1 MALRFVITT
10 LALATLLAA
19 PAGADQRERHRQ
31 SDNRNQSEQ
40 PSRARD
46 GEPARD
52 RAVPRAQP
60 QREADPPRADLSAQ
74 QQRAAEQQRVEAA
87 RRADDNRRADNG
99 RDNRRY
105 DNNRDNGRDNRR
117 YDNRSYDNRS
127 YNNGYYNNRGYAYGS
142 RRYDSGHR
150 YYYYYAA
157 PRIVRPVVVQVV
169 PYRPYVYH
177 PSFSLGVYY
186 GSGGYYPYGYTPR
199 YYYEPVPGR
208 PYGGV
213 RITGAP
219 RDARVFADGY
229 FVGIVDDFDGIFQH
243 INLEAGPHHIE
254 VDWGGGQPIAFDVY
268 VRPGETTTFRAD
280 RY

>member
-1 MALRFVITT
+1 VITT
-10 LALATLLAA
+10 LAFATLLAA

-31 SDNRNQSEQ
+31 NDNRNPPEQ
-40 PSRARD
+40 TARARED
-46 GEPARD
+46 APARE
-52 RAVPRAQP
+52 RAVPRAQAR
-60 QREADPPRADLSAQ
+60 REAEPPRQEATRQEANRQ
-74 QQRAAEQQRVEAA
+74 ERRAAEPQRADAA
-87 RRADDNRRADNG
+87 RRADDTRRADNS
-99 RDNRRY
+99 RDNRR
-105 DNNRDNGRDNRR
+105 DDNGRNNGTWRSDNNRR
-117 YDNRSYDNRS
+117 YDNR
-127 YNNGYYNNRGYAYGS
+127 GYAYGA
-142 RRYDSGHR
+142 RRYDTRHR

-157 PRIVRPVVVQVV
+157 PRYVRPAVIHVV
-169 PYRPYVYH
+169 PYRPYVYR

-199 YYYEPVPGR
+199 AYYEPVAGR

-243 INLEAGPHHIE
+243 VNLEAGPHHIE
-254 VDWGGGQPIAFDVY
+254 VDWGGYQPIAFDVY